1 MSQSEPVRNLSE
13 YDIDQKFNL
22 NMGILNEAKKRRS
35 SYSEKFDIK
44 MLGST
49 LPKIKKWFLII
60 FRFDF
65 HSIITIFMNIFSEQK
80 TIDSDIILF
89 NFKIEI

>member
-49 LPKIKKWFLII
+49 LPKIKK
-60 FRFDF
+60 
-65 HSIITIFMNIFSEQK
+65 
-80 TIDSDIILF
+80 
-89 NFKIEI
+89 